1 MQDDYFTHLVGRFDY
16 IIFRVHRYSGG
27 RPRGDKFIETLEYLI
42 RHFLG
47 AGGGSNLIVS

>member
-1 MQDDYFTHLVGRFDY
+1 MQDDDFTHLICGFYY
-16 IIFRVHRYSGG
+16 IIFGVHWYSGG

-42 RHFLG
+42 RHFVG